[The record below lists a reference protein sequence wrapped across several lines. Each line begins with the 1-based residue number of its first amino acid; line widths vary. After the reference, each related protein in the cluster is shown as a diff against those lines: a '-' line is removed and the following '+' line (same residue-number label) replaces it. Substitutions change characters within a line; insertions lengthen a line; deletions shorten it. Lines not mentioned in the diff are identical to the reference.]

1 MAEDTEFAR
10 KAQRALEEKEERRI
24 EELKQMEEKMKARA
38 KQGQVS
44 LSLARS
50 RSVSLS
56 LSRSLSSAR
65 SFVLS
70 LSSCR
75 SIHGTCNRS
84 HSRSRFLSR
93 PLPVDRY
100 TCTGMRMHAWSTCR
114 QLSRSSRYPQNYSGS
129 ITALC
134 MLLL

>member
-44 LSLARS
+44 LSLDIAQTLATTETPFLRLFLDIAQTLAITGLCNC
-50 RSVSLS
+50 SV
-56 LSRSLSSAR
+56 
-65 SFVLS
+65 
-70 LSSCR
+70 
-75 SIHGTCNRS
+75 
-84 HSRSRFLSR
+84 
-93 PLPVDRY
+93 
-100 TCTGMRMHAWSTCR
+100 
-114 QLSRSSRYPQNYSGS
+114 
-129 ITALC
+129 TALC